1 MTKDQMEMLSV
12 KSAIERTIA
21 GLAASYTADV
31 WKDVEAQITGF
42 FSDVERYVA
51 SLYVSR
57 QIDSDF
63 AVCSTNNGIKVVF
76 STRGHFSQVTYFLP
90 KELWWSN
97 LAKNKALQELSLAP
111 QFPELDV
118 DLTKADDTIPVGDVT
133 YFETQEEYP
142 YIDPEVLTQAQEQVR
157 AMIESRNQE
166 AEMVAELREVDDEIE
181 AYRRAMKVVE

>member
-12 KSAIERTIA
+12 KSAIERTVA
-21 GLAASYTADV
+21 GLIASYTTSV
-31 WKDVEAQITGF
+31 WKDTEAQITGF
-42 FSDVERYVA
+42 FSDVQRYIA

-57 QIDSDF
+57 QIDSNF
-63 AVCSTNNGIKVVF
+63 CVWSTDTTLKVEF
-76 STRGHFSQVTYFLP
+76 TAHGHHSHVTYLLP
-90 KELWWSN
+90 ISLQWGNLSN
-97 LAKNKALQELSLAP
+97 NKAQQELSLAP

-166 AEMVAELREVDDEIE
+166 AEMVAELRKVDDEIE